1 MITDQLLI
9 VSGSNTITN
18 GVTTITGQAITGDA
32 YSTDTID
39 LSQARDIGEGM
50 PLYMVFTVVTAFD
63 NLTSLDLE
71 VVASANANLS
81 SHTVLAE
88 TNVLL
93 AGLTA
98 GKQYVVTIPPQIA
111 SLGLRYLGARYDVNG
126 TNPSAGSIL
135 TQIVTDIQ
143 DGKKFYASGFTVL

>member
-1 MITDQLLI
+1 MITDRLLV
-9 VSGSNTITN
+9 VSGSNTPGSAIS
-18 GVTTITGQAITGDA
+18 GQAITGDA
-32 YSTDTID
+32 VSTDTID
-39 LSQARDIGEGM
+39 LGTARDIGEGQQ
-50 PLYMVFTVVTAFD
+50 LYMVFTVVTTFD

-71 VVASANANLS
+71 VISSANANLS

-98 GKQYVVTIPPQIA
+98 GKQYVVAIPPQIA
-111 SLGLRYLGARYDVNG
+111 SLGQRYLGARYDVNG

-135 TQIVTDIQ
+135 AEVVMNIQ
-143 DGKKFYASGFTVL
+143 DGRKFYASGFSVA

>member
-1 MITDQLLI
+1 MITDVLLT
-9 VSGSNTITN
+9 VSGSNNPGSAIA
-18 GVTTITGQAITGDA
+18 GQAITADA

-39 LSQARDIGEGM
+39 LSQARDIGEGET
-50 PLYMVFTVVTAFD
+50 LYMVFTVVTAF
-63 NLTSLDLE
+63 NTLTSLDLE

-98 GKQYVVTIPPQIA
+98 GSQYVVAIPPRIA

-126 TNPSAGSIL
+126 TDPTTGSIL
-135 TQIVTDIQ
+135 AQIVHGIQ
-143 DGKKFYASGFTVL
+143 DGRKFYASGFTVA

>member
-1 MITDQLLI
+1 MITDVLLT
-9 VSGSNTITN
+9 VSGSNTPGSAIA
-18 GVTTITGQAITGDA
+18 GQAITADA

-39 LSQARDIGEGM
+39 LSQARDIGEGET
-50 PLYMVFTVVTAFD
+50 LYMVFTVVTAF
-63 NLTSLDLE
+63 NTLTSLDLE

-98 GKQYVVTIPPQIA
+98 GSQYVVAIPPRIA

-126 TNPSAGSIL
+126 TDPTTGSIL
-135 TQIVTDIQ
+135 AQIVHGIQ
-143 DGKKFYASGFTVL
+143 DGRKFYPSGFTVA

>member
-1 MITDQLLI
+1 MITDKLLT
-9 VSGSNTITN
+9 VSGTN
-18 GVTTITGQAITGDA
+18 NPGSAITGQAITGDA

-39 LSQARDIGEGM
+39 LSQARDIGEGEN
-50 PLYMVFTVVTAFD
+50 LYMVFTVVTAFD

-98 GKQYVVTIPPQIA
+98 GQQYVVTIPPQIA

-126 TNPSAGSIL
+126 SNPSAGSIL
-135 TQIVTDIQ
+135 AQIVTDIQ
-143 DGKKFYASGFTVL
+143 DGKKFYASGFSVI

>member
-1 MITDQLLI
+1 
-9 VSGSNTITN
+9 
-18 GVTTITGQAITGDA
+18 
-32 YSTDTID
+32 
-39 LSQARDIGEGM
+39 
-50 PLYMVFTVVTAFD
+50 
-63 NLTSLDLE
+63 
-71 VVASANANLS
+71 
-81 SHTVLAE
+81 VLAE